1 MWPVPWRTAEGPNSG
16 ASSDFRILRPFWY
29 ESTGKNVGLFISW
42 YPEVYKEWVKVG
54 ERGLKSKSSDAEI
67 RYIWEAPGLMHNN
80 DWLKKQPEISKSWPK
95 RESNSCWRF
104 CLVFLINVV
113 LLIPV
118 TWMQSSSQTKFSPLF
133 REQSKNQYESFIIFK
148 RKSILMLL
156 SFTSGYYL
164 KCRVIFQIKTRLS
177 CGTNYSWALSTFLP
191 LVFQFSSVQS
201 LSHVQ
206 LCNPMDFSTPGFP
219 VHHQLLEPTQTHV
232 HRVSDA
238 MQPSHPLSSP
248 SPAFN
253 LSQHQS
259 IFQSLVFRRL

>member
-16 ASSDFRILRPFWY
+16 ASSGFKILGPFWY
-29 ESTGKNVGLFISW
+29 ESTGKNVGLFIAG

-133 REQSKNQYESFIIFK
+133 REQSKNLRSA
-148 RKSILMLL
+148 
-156 SFTSGYYL
+156 
-164 KCRVIFQIKTRLS
+164 KTRLYRNRCKLGS
-177 CGTNYSWALSTFLP
+177 N
-191 LVFQFSSVQS
+191 
-201 LSHVQ
+201 
-206 LCNPMDFSTPGFP
+206 
-219 VHHQLLEPTQTHV
+219 
-232 HRVSDA
+232 
-238 MQPSHPLSSP
+238 
-248 SPAFN
+248 
-253 LSQHQS
+253 
-259 IFQSLVFRRL
+259 